1 MRRFSKAWLEAYG
14 TLGTTLLERNQTDYT
29 AEAERGG
36 RKVGIGGMEEAECLV
51 TGLSSGTVTQT
62 FFSGLTS
69 SP

>member
-1 MRRFSKAWLEAYG
+1 MHRFSKAWLEACG
-14 TLGTTLLERNQTDYT
+14 TLGITLLERNDTDYT

-36 RKVGIGGMEEAECLV
+36 RKVGIGGMKEAECLV